1 MYEAWPAA
9 KQPTSSRH
17 ERYDD
22 VSRRSRKVRTCRR
35 VAAWSSEGSARA
47 RREKRASPEGS
58 CVNARATRTTAKCVF
73 FFQRVRV
80 VRLGPGPDP
89 RDPRRPPV
97 VHREGCVGGIEV
109 ASVRSL
115 ACGQA
120 THLVSRLREARG
132 RKGKAGRVDV
142 TCENARATRTTPHL
156 PEREGETVCVKR
168 VQWAKSSLY
177 GQATAGNA
185 FVKGAHRLADPQSR
199 SSTTPLPSHVSRSSS
214 QSVHMTSMG
223 WLSDRMMSPSMCAL
237 KDPVIGWIQF

>member
-1 MYEAWPAA
+1 MDSAAYVCGPFSKIGVLYCAPRLVLVRPSRKRVYEAWPAA

-22 VSRRSRKVRTCRR
+22 ASRRSRKVRTCRR
-35 VAAWSSEGSARA
+35 VAAWLSEGSARA
-47 RREKRASPEGS
+47 RRAKRANPEGS

-120 THLVSRLREARG
+120 THLV
-132 RKGKAGRVDV
+132 
-142 TCENARATRTTPHL
+142 TARAL
-156 PEREGETVCVKR
+156 
-168 VQWAKSSLY
+168 Q
-177 GQATAGNA
+177 
-185 FVKGAHRLADPQSR
+185 
-199 SSTTPLPSHVSRSSS
+199 
-214 QSVHMTSMG
+214 
-223 WLSDRMMSPSMCAL
+223 
-237 KDPVIGWIQF
+237 